1 VARRASSIDR
11 VADLPTRTS
20 ALQNHSLNIRMEQ
33 SQWRAQASSKFVRL
47 ALKPSWP
54 YLRKAR
60 AKLSEVSHRQVSRH
74 ARLMSSRDVAIHS
87 SRDAMKHV
95 THGANSICLP
105 SSRVTLTSCIGPR
118 VDIQRSLL
126 IGSNSAALFRKGAR
140 QRSQNHH
147 CKALARRLRS
157 RRREVTVSH
166 AGLQAAAQ
174 PWVAHDVTAT
184 VLAAAGAYVWV
195 KLFDW
200 MATRGLLEQV

>member
-1 VARRASSIDR
+1 MVFLHRPCSGLSHTHIRPAEPFTEDSDGR
-11 VADLPTRTS
+11 VAMARTR
-20 ALQNHSLNIRMEQ
+20 
-33 SQWRAQASSKFVRL
+33 KFVRW
-47 ALKPSWP
+47 ALKPSWS
-54 YLRKAR
+54 YLRKAC
-60 AKLSEVSHRQVSRH
+60 AKTSEVSSLSQH
-74 ARLMSSRDVAIHS
+74 ARFMLSRDVAIS
-87 SRDAMKHV
+87 SLRDAMRHV
-95 THGANSICLP
+95 TQGATSTCLP
-105 SSRVTLTSCIGPR
+105 SSRVSLTSCKGPR
-118 VDIQRSLL
+118 LCIQRSLL
-126 IGSNSAALFRKGAR
+126 IGSHSAARFCKSAR
-140 QRSQNHH
+140 RRSQNQH

>member
-1 VARRASSIDR
+1 
-11 VADLPTRTS
+11 
-20 ALQNHSLNIRMEQ
+20 
-33 SQWRAQASSKFVRL
+33 
-47 ALKPSWP
+47 
-54 YLRKAR
+54 
-60 AKLSEVSHRQVSRH
+60 
-74 ARLMSSRDVAIHS
+74 
-87 SRDAMKHV
+87 MKHV

-140 QRSQNHH
+140 QRSQNHRW
-147 CKALARRLRS
+147 KALARRLRS

-200 MATRGLLEQV
+200 MATRGLLEQTLSRKLVHITSGPLFVLTWPFFRWVLFESRLLPIRAAQE